1 MIHYFENNNHRTTLV
16 LLHGTGGDEKDLVPL
31 AHDIDQKYNILSLRG
46 RINEGG
52 MLRFFKRFD
61 MHTFDLENVKQE
73 AEFILNFLKDAKK
86 KYKLKELILLG
97 YSNGASMIEALL
109 LEDSNLFSG
118 AVLLQPGLLK
128 TDIVFP
134 INKDFKV
141 FISASDND
149 PYLPVN
155 RQKILIEAL
164 SASYD
169 VSVSKHQNGH
179 GLTATVLH
187 DIRKW
192 LKMV

>member
-1 MIHYFENNNHRTTLV
+1 MIHYFENNNHRVTLV

-61 MHTFDLENVKQE
+61 MHTFDLENAKQE
-73 AEFILNFLKDAKK
+73 ADYILNFLKDAKK

-109 LEDSNLFSG
+109 LEESNLFSG

-134 INKDFKV
+134 LNKDFKV
-141 FISASDND
+141 FLSASDND

-169 VSVSKHQNGH
+169 LSVSKHTNGH

-187 DIRKW
+187 DLRKW
-192 LKMV
+192 LK

>member
-1 MIHYFENNNHRTTLV
+1 MIHYFENNNHRVTLV

-61 MHTFDLENVKQE
+61 MHNFDLENAKQE
-73 AEFILNFLKDAKK
+73 ADYILNFLKDAKK

-134 INKDFKV
+134 LNKDFKV
-141 FISASDND
+141 FLSASDND

-164 SASYD
+164 SASHD
-169 VSVSKHQNGH
+169 LSVSKHKNGH

-187 DIRKW
+187 DLRKW
-192 LKMV
+192 LK